1 MKQLLLIMS
10 FFLSLSLHA
19 TAQADDKPPEVSSPV
34 VNKLDDGVYS
44 IFFMFVNSLVVIGD
58 NDVLVTDTSF
68 TPRAEILKQEIS
80 KLTEKPVSKIVMS
93 HEHYDHVGG
102 TEVFEGAEVICH
114 VNCAK
119 IFQLD
124 VFGITPKTIHQTFN
138 DTLSI
143 DLGGKTV
150 ELYHWGPGDGV
161 ATTVVYL
168 PQEKVVATADLY
180 EPQELTNGMF
190 LDDVNM
196 LGVRRILNNIAQ
208 LEVSHAVNAHS
219 IDTDP
224 RDLKENIE
232 YINDLYEAVYTE
244 LNKIMQTQGMVGAYG
259 AVGTLPGQIELPGY
273 SGWKNYDHLH
283 HHARRMMYA
292 LFHGG

>member
-1 MKQLLLIMS
+1 MKHLLLITS
-10 FFLSLSLHA
+10 VILSLCFYA
-19 TAQADDKPPEVSSPV
+19 TAQADDRPPEVSLPV
-34 VNKLDDGVYS
+34 VKKLDDGVYS
-44 IFFMFVNSLVVIGD
+44 IYFMFVNSLVVIGD

-68 TPRAEILKQEIS
+68 TPRAEILKQEITR
-80 KLTEKPVSKIVMS
+80 LTDKPVSKIVLS

-114 VNCAK
+114 VSCAK
-119 IFQLD
+119 IFELD
-124 VFGITPKTIHQTFN
+124 VFGITPKKIHQTFN

-168 PQEKVVATADLY
+168 PQEKVVASADLY
-180 EPQELTNGMF
+180 EPRELTNGMF

-196 LGVRRILNNIAQ
+196 LGVRRILNNIGR
-208 LEVSHAVNAHS
+208 LEVKHAVNAHS
-219 IDTDP
+219 IGTDP
-224 RDLKENIE
+224 RDLRENIE
-232 YINDLYEAVYTE
+232 YINDLYDAVHTD
-244 LNKIMQTQGMVGAYG
+244 LSKIMETQGMVGAYG
-259 AVGTLPGQIELPGY
+259 AVGTLPGQIQLSRY
-273 SGWKNYDHLH
+273 SVWKNYDHLH